1 MANKSEWLSN
11 DTVRKNWEI
20 LKPTIEGIYAENK
33 TTHSFQ
39 TLLAA
44 THSIVRE
51 RHGAE
56 LHGAIK
62 KLLAEQVRCQAR
74 IVSKCEDTDILRI
87 FSQHWEWHAIKMR
100 KVRDIFLY
108 LDKNL
113 AETKDESPGKMWM
126 LQIGLFSKE
135 FLKDEALTKKLN
147 S

>member
-1 MANKSEWLSN
+1 M
-11 DTVRKNWEI
+11 
-20 LKPTIEGIYAENK
+20 KPTLEGIYAENK

-44 THSIVRE
+44 THAIVQE
-51 RHGAE
+51 RCGAE

-62 KLLAEQVRCQAR
+62 KLLAEQVRCQAS
-74 IVSKCEDTDILRI
+74 IVSKCDDTDILRK

-100 KVRDIFLY
+100 KVGDIFLY

-113 AETKDESPGKMWM
+113 AGTKDESPEKMWI